1 MVANI
6 GLQTK
11 SAAQSVNFVLK
22 TATNGIKNAGGTTTL
37 ALAGK
42 NELAKTGTTAL
53 QVIKEAGTKSLSK
66 GKIAA
71 LITAGVA
78 GLALIA
84 SAVNDKKE
92 EAVIQDQPQKLYA

>member
-11 SAAQSVNFVLK
+11 SAAQSVNFVLN
-22 TATNGIKNAGGTTTL
+22 TATNGIKNAGGTTAL

-66 GKIAA
+66 WKIAA
-71 LITAGVA
+71 LITAGGV
-78 GLALIA
+78 GRALIA
-84 SAVNDKKE
+84 FAATHKKE
-92 EAVIQDQPQKLYA
+92 EEGFPEQT

>member
-22 TATNGIKNAGGTTTL
+22 TATNGIKNAGGTTAL

-66 GKIAA
+66 GKH
-71 LITAGVA
+71 
-78 GLALIA
+78 
-84 SAVNDKKE
+84 
-92 EAVIQDQPQKLYA
+92 Q